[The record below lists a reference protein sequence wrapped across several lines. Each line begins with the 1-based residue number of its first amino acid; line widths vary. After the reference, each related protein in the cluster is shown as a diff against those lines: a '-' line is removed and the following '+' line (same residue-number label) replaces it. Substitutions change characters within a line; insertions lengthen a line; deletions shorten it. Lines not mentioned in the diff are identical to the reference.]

1 MTIQP
6 LAGKFDF
13 AMERKPEDDDDPTGR
28 GRAGVQSVEVAA
40 RLLDV
45 LAAASGALTLKDL
58 AAKAQMSASKAHRY
72 LVSLARTGL
81 VEQDATGRYDLGIRA
96 LSVGLAALG
105 RIDAVRIATDELER
119 LSDDAGA
126 TAVLAVWGEHGA
138 TVVRFQENAN
148 PVRMNVRVGSTL
160 PVTQSA
166 IGQVFAAFLPRDAWA
181 AIADAEWDRF
191 GERGEPAV
199 FAALLES
206 VRVRRLNRNIGVY
219 IPGVSAFAAPLFDT
233 QGRIAAVIGILGHE
247 PSIAAAWDGAPAR
260 AVAVIARDVCRQ
272 LGFQDDA
279 APVAI

>member
-1 MTIQP
+1 MTIQ
-6 LAGKFDF
+6 LRTGKFDF
-13 AMERKPEDDDDPTGR
+13 AMERNPEDDGNPTGR

-40 RLLDV
+40 RLLDA

-58 AAKAQMSASKAHRY
+58 AAKARMSASKAHRY

-81 VEQDATGRYDLGIRA
+81 VEQDTTGRYDLGIRA

-105 RIDAVRIATDELER
+105 RIDAVRIATDELQR

-166 IGQVFAAFLPRDAWA
+166 IGQVFAAFLPHDAWA

-191 GERGEPAV
+191 GERGEPEV
-199 FAALLES
+199 FAALLEN
-206 VRVRRLNRNIGVY
+206 VRVRRINRNIGVY
-219 IPGVSAFAAPLFDT
+219 IPGVSAFAAPLFDA
-233 QGRIAAVIGILGHE
+233 QERIAAVIGILGHE

-260 AVAVIARDVCRQ
+260 AVAAIARDVCRQ
-272 LGFQDDA
+272 LGLQDDA
-279 APVAI
+279 TPAAT

>member
-6 LAGKFDF
+6 RAGKFDF
-13 AMERKPEDDDDPTGR
+13 AVERKLEDDDEPTGR

-105 RIDAVRIATDELER
+105 RIDAVRISTDELER

-191 GERGEPAV
+191 GERGEPAA

-219 IPGVSAFAAPLFDT
+219 IPGVSAFAAPLFDA

-260 AVAVIARDVCRQ
+260 AVAGIARDVCRQ

>member
-6 LAGKFDF
+6 RAGKFDF
-13 AMERKPEDDDDPTGR
+13 EMERKPEDNRHPTGR

-45 LAAASGALTLKDL
+45 LAAVGALTLKDL

-72 LVSLARTGL
+72 LVSLTRTGL
-81 VEQDATGRYDLGIRA
+81 VEQDATGRYDLGTRA

-138 TVVRFQENAN
+138 TVVRFQEKAN
-148 PVRMNVRVGSTL
+148 PVRMNVRLGSTL

-191 GERGEPAV
+191 GEHGEPAV
-199 FAALLES
+199 FAALLEN
-206 VRVRRLNRNIGVY
+206 VRMRRLNRNIGVY
-219 IPGVSAFAAPLFDT
+219 IPGVSAFAAPLFDA

-247 PSIAAAWDGAPAR
+247 PSIAAAWDSTPAR
-260 AVAVIARDVCRQ
+260 AVAGTARDVCRQ
-272 LGFQDDA
+272 LGFQDNA
-279 APVAI
+279 TPAVI

>member
-1 MTIQP
+1 MTIQ
-6 LAGKFDF
+6 LRTGKFDF
-13 AMERKPEDDDDPTGR
+13 AMERNPEDDGNPTGR

-40 RLLDV
+40 RLLDA

-58 AAKAQMSASKAHRY
+58 AAKARMSASKAHRY

-81 VEQDATGRYDLGIRA
+81 VEQDTTGRYDLGIRA

-105 RIDAVRIATDELER
+105 RIDAVRIATDELQR

-166 IGQVFAAFLPRDAWA
+166 IGQVFAAFLPHDAWA

-191 GERGEPAV
+191 GERGEPEV
-199 FAALLES
+199 FAALLEN
-206 VRVRRLNRNIGVY
+206 VRVRRINRNIGVY
-219 IPGVSAFAAPLFDT
+219 IPGVSAFAAPLFDA
-233 QGRIAAVIGILGHE
+233 QERIAAVIGILGHE

-260 AVAVIARDVCRQ
+260 AVAAIARDVCRQ
-272 LGFQDDA
+272 LGLQDDA
-279 APVAI
+279 TPATT

>member
-1 MTIQP
+1 
-6 LAGKFDF
+6 
-13 AMERKPEDDDDPTGR
+13 MERKPEDDDDPTGR

-233 QGRIAAVIGILGHE
+233 QGRISAVIGILGHE
-247 PSIAAAWDGAPAR
+247 PSIAAAWDAAPAR

>member
-6 LAGKFDF
+6 RTGKFDF
-13 AMERKPEDDDDPTGR
+13 AMERNPEDDGNPTGR

-40 RLLDV
+40 RLLDA

-58 AAKAQMSASKAHRY
+58 AAKARMSASKAHRY

-105 RIDAVRIATDELER
+105 RIDAVRIATDELQR

-166 IGQVFAAFLPRDAWA
+166 IGQVFAAFLPHDAWA

-191 GERGEPAV
+191 GERGEPEV
-199 FAALLES
+199 FAALLEN
-206 VRVRRLNRNIGVY
+206 VRVRRINRNIGVY
-219 IPGVSAFAAPLFDT
+219 IPGVSAFAAPLFDA
-233 QGRIAAVIGILGHE
+233 QERIAAVIGILGHE

-260 AVAVIARDVCRQ
+260 AVAAIARDVCRQ
-272 LGFQDDA
+272 LGLQDDA
-279 APVAI
+279 APAAT

>member
-6 LAGKFDF
+6 RAGKFDF
-13 AMERKPEDDDDPTGR
+13 AMERKLEDDDDPTGR

>member
-6 LAGKFDF
+6 RAGKFDL

-58 AAKAQMSASKAHRY
+58 AAKARMSASKAHRY

-247 PSIAAAWDGAPAR
+247 PSIAASWDGAPAR

>member
-1 MTIQP
+1 MTIQ
-6 LAGKFDF
+6 LRTGKFDF
-13 AMERKPEDDDDPTGR
+13 AMERNPEDDGNPTGR

-40 RLLDV
+40 RLLDA

-58 AAKAQMSASKAHRY
+58 AAKARMSASKAHRY

-81 VEQDATGRYDLGIRA
+81 VEQDTTGRYDLGIRA

-105 RIDAVRIATDELER
+105 RIDAVRIATDELQR

-166 IGQVFAAFLPRDAWA
+166 IGQVFAAFLPHDAWA

-191 GERGEPAV
+191 GERGEPEV
-199 FAALLES
+199 FAALLENI
-206 VRVRRLNRNIGVY
+206 RVRRINRNIGVY
-219 IPGVSAFAAPLFDT
+219 IPGVSAFAAPLFDA
-233 QGRIAAVIGILGHE
+233 QERIAAVIGILGHE

-260 AVAVIARDVCRQ
+260 AVAAIARDVCRQ
-272 LGFQDDA
+272 LGLQDDA
-279 APVAI
+279 TPATT

>member
-6 LAGKFDF
+6 RAGKFDF
-13 AMERKPEDDDDPTGR
+13 EMERKPEDNRDPTGR

-45 LAAASGALTLKDL
+45 LAAVGALTLKDL

-72 LVSLARTGL
+72 LVSLTRTGL
-81 VEQDATGRYDLGIRA
+81 VEQDATGRYDLGTRA

-138 TVVRFQENAN
+138 TVVRFQEKAN
-148 PVRMNVRVGSTL
+148 PVRMNVRLGSTL

-191 GERGEPAV
+191 GEHGEPAV
-199 FAALLES
+199 FAALLEN
-206 VRVRRLNRNIGVY
+206 VRMRRLNRNIGVY
-219 IPGVSAFAAPLFDT
+219 IPGVSAFAAPLFDA

-247 PSIAAAWDGAPAR
+247 PSIAAAWDSTPAR
-260 AVAVIARDVCRQ
+260 AVAGTARDVCRQ
-272 LGFQDDA
+272 LGFQDNA
-279 APVAI
+279 TPAVI

>member
-126 TAVLAVWGEHGA
+126 TEVSSSSPAIYTFTEAGSFTFACDVGEHCESGQILTF
-138 TVVRFQENAN
+138 TVV
-148 PVRMNVRVGSTL
+148 
-160 PVTQSA
+160 
-166 IGQVFAAFLPRDAWA
+166 
-181 AIADAEWDRF
+181 
-191 GERGEPAV
+191 
-199 FAALLES
+199 
-206 VRVRRLNRNIGVY
+206 
-219 IPGVSAFAAPLFDT
+219 
-233 QGRIAAVIGILGHE
+233 
-247 PSIAAAWDGAPAR
+247 
-260 AVAVIARDVCRQ
+260 
-272 LGFQDDA
+272 
-279 APVAI
+279 